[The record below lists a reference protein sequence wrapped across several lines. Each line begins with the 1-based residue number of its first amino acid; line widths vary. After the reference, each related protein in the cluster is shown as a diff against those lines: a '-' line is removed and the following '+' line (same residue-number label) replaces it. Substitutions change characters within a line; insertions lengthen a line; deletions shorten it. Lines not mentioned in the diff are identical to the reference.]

1 MAEPTFLYLA
11 PKQDTDMKDTA
22 GKLLS
27 SLFRLDLF
35 IYLLKLTLSVVSNFK
50 CILYFYLIKIHG
62 SWLKSESETLHRC
75 SHDTHAAGEGKQGK
89 SLFFFFLST

>member
-1 MAEPTFLYLA
+1 MIFHRIHGKLVAEQVDVLQPTSQEQEHQWQNPPFCTWRPNKIL
-11 PKQDTDMKDTA
+11 TSDMKDTA

-35 IYLLKLTLSVVSNFK
+35 IYLLKLTLSVASNFK

-62 SWLKSESETLHRC
+62 S
-75 SHDTHAAGEGKQGK
+75 
-89 SLFFFFLST
+89 